1 MTRDLSAAALT
12 EIAGNHVRVLM
23 FCSLDFDSGTLYVH
37 NGLGTYTWGGHDWL
51 GLGDFGGVDL
61 IEEGEQATPYA
72 VRLRLSG
79 LDSTMATEA
88 LTGDYHLREVVLYVG
103 FLSDA
108 NALVDDPDLIW
119 SGQMD
124 TIEVVAGAE
133 NMILVTC
140 ESYLAKLERSNGKL
154 FTDAEQRKAYSADT
168 FFKYLPQMQ
177 DLRLVWAESRAGQ
190 TGVVFGQPGSFSTF
204 FAGLPF

>member
-1 MTRDLSAAALT
+1 MSRDLTSAA
-12 EIAGNHVRVLM
+12 IARIDASHVRVLM

-37 NGLGTYTWGGHDWL
+37 NGIGTHTWGGHDWL

-79 LDSTMATEA
+79 LDSTMASEA

-103 FLSDA
+103 FLDSA
-108 NALVDDPDLIW
+108 NVLVDTPDLIW

-124 TIEVVAGAE
+124 TIEVVAGTE
-133 NMILVTC
+133 NVILVTC
-140 ESYLAKLERSNGKL
+140 ESYLAKLDRSNGKL

-190 TGVVFGQPGSFSTF
+190 VGKPLSAAAYRSFLPPNP
-204 FAGLPF
+204 FA

>member
-1 MTRDLSAAALT
+1 MARTISAGGITAVNSA
-12 EIAGNHVRVLM
+12 HVRPAM

-37 NGLGTYTWGGHDWL
+37 DGLGTHTWGGHDWL

-61 IEEGEQATPYA
+61 IEEGEQATPYG

-79 LDSTMATEA
+79 LDATTATEA
-88 LTGDYHLREVVLYVG
+88 LTGDYHLRAVELYVG
-103 FLSDA
+103 FLDAA
-108 NALVDDPDLIW
+108 NALVDDPDLVW

-124 TIEVVAGAE
+124 TIDVVTGTE

-140 ESYLAKLERSNGKL
+140 ESYLAKLERSCGKL

-177 DLRLVWAESRAGQ
+177 DLRLIWGETRAGQ
-190 TGVVFGQPGSFSTF
+190 VGSVFNQSGSVSTF
-204 FAGLPF
+204 LAGTPF